1 MFIMSAI
8 TSRSTE
14 MESYLTPDTRLV
26 HHQFFHPQPQPCP
39 GCSLTWTDNINFG
52 KLAVVT
58 NQR

>member
-26 HHQFFHPQPQPCP
+26 HHQFCP
-39 GCSLTWTDNINFG
+39 GCSLTWTDIINFG